1 MASISF
7 PVDDNEFS
15 LLNRY
20 SWVNWSESAR
30 EKLNKRRIFEEYIKT
45 RKLSPKDEEFC
56 EAMDWHPVDEL
67 ALKEEFVRDLRK
79 QRKSKGKS
87 MSKEE
92 FARWSGQL

>member
-67 ALKEEFVRDLRK
+67 QYKKSFIEKSLKAKKEKAVKAKGFSDLFK
-79 QRKSKGKS
+79 
-87 MSKEE
+87 
-92 FARWSGQL
+92 